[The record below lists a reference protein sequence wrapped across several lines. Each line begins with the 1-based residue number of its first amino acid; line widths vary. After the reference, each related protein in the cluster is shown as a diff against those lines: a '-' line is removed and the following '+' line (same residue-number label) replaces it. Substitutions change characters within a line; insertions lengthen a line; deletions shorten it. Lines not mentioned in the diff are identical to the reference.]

1 MEILRLNNGKRT
13 FEVAVESK
21 DLLFLTGVLETS
33 KLVEWFYIVGYDTS
47 DQQKLINVSGYTKWK
62 YPMYNN

>member
-1 MEILRLNNGKRT
+1 MEILRLNNGNRT

-33 KLVEWFYIVGYDTS
+33 KMVEWFYIVGYDTS
-47 DQQKLINVSGYTKWK
+47 DQQKLFNAAGYTKWK

>member
-1 MEILRLNNGKRT
+1 MEILRLNNGNRT

-21 DLLFLTGVLETS
+21 DLLFLTGVLEKS
-33 KLVEWFYIVGYDTS
+33 KMVEWFYIVGYDTS
-47 DQQKLINVSGYTKWK
+47 DQQKLFNVKGYTKWK